1 MPRNRT
7 AIREKRA
14 VRRVSEWRYRAPHH
28 SLSELLRLHGVERSF
43 FYSSERSRLDRTQI
57 RVPAGVAI
65 EDEVMIG
72 AGSLVTK
79 DVVASYGRHAVSIQS
94 LHEVHTA

>member
-1 MPRNRT
+1 M
-7 AIREKRA
+7 
-14 VRRVSEWRYRAPHH
+14 
-28 SLSELLRLHGVERSF
+28 
-43 FYSSERSRLDRTQI
+43 
-57 RVPAGVAI
+57 PAGVAI